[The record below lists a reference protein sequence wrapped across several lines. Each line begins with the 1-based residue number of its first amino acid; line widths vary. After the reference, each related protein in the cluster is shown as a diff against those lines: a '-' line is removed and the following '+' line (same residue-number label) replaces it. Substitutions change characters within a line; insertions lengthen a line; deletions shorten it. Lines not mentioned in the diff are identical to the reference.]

1 VSNSGSSTAD
11 RLRRLMD
18 ETVLEV
24 FATMLGCECIPGH
37 GLQAAPD
44 HKVARITFSGALAGE
59 CVLIFADM
67 DAAKLAEMF
76 LGEAADD
83 AMADDAM
90 GELCNVLAGGWKRR
104 LRPPASGA
112 GLSVPSVARE
122 TSDAAPDL
130 CQGYE
135 FDGRHFAVRLTVDL
149 AVEY

>member
-1 VSNSGSSTAD
+1 
-11 RLRRLMD
+11 MD

-24 FATMLGCECIPGH
+24 FVTMLGCECVPAH
-37 GLQAAPD
+37 ATDSAPNQ
-44 HKVARITFSGALAGE
+44 KVARITFSGALAGE
-59 CVLIFADM
+59 CALIFADM

-83 AMADDAM
+83 TMADDAI

-122 TSDAAPDL
+122 TLDAAPDL

-135 FDGRHFAVRLTVDL
+135 FDGTHFTVRLTVDL